1 MYVRAYVRTYVCGTY
16 YCTVSVCVVITR
28 VLPNLLYSHH
38 SQLQLIDSDV
48 VSGVLSGAN
57 HGREDPGKSDWCLR
71 YVVT

>member
-1 MYVRAYVRTYVCGTY
+1 M
-16 YCTVSVCVVITR
+16 VITR
-28 VLPNLLYSHH
+28 VLPNLLYSDH